1 MWKSFNNK
9 KQKAVLITD
18 GKPVFGEIGNVRV
31 EATTGKI
38 FVTLVTP
45 DGETAPFD
53 VKKRLETE
61 EFKLISNDVFSM
73 INKSAKKD
81 NNNNKPQSRHFEER
95 ERKHSS
101 ADELS
106 GVKRGA
112 IVETMILSGRYQGIW
127 VKAQVTQI
135 DRRTMDLRV
144 LLPKKWKVAGIALGV
159 PKQHI
164 RPVAVDEAENYI
176 VPIEFLVD
184 DSILYLGCSKRM
196 RIKHLRITVSREKGI
211 NIGQLFFMNRGQWL
225 EEDDPIPN
233 DVIFCIIHTKG
244 TLTPNQVDMIDLL
257 KKKKQKSLK
266 KKNSPP
272 MAGLGVL

>member
-9 KQKAVLITD
+9 KQKAVLITN

-31 EATTGKI
+31 EAKTGKI
-38 FVTLVTP
+38 LVTLVTP

-73 INKSAKKD
+73 INKAAKKE
-81 NNNNKPQSRHFEER
+81 NNKPKSRHFEER
-95 ERKHSS
+95 ELKHSS

-127 VKAQVTQI
+127 VKAQVTQV

-164 RPVAVDEAENYI
+164 RAVAVDEAENYI

-196 RIKHLRITVSREKGI
+196 RIKHLKITVSREKGI

-225 EEDDPIPN
+225 EEDAPIPN

-266 KKNSPP
+266 KKESPP